1 MLARYLAAGV
11 TGAMLLAG
19 AAFAAESTAT
29 DTSGKWRASK
39 VVGLKIYNDQNEHVG
54 SINDLLMDKDGRIK
68 VAVISVG
75 GLLGVGSRLVALPY
89 EKIKFSTEPITYTG
103 ASNMGGGTKP
113 PSSSSSTTGSST
125 TTGSAAT
132 KPAATPS
139 KPNPWYPDHA
149 VFNASKDELKNM
161 PEFKYSE

>member
-39 VVGLKIYNDQNEHVG
+39 VVGLNVYNDQNEHVG
-54 SINDLLMDKDGRIK
+54 SINDLLMDKDGSVK
-68 VAVISVG
+68 AAVISVG
-75 GLLGVGSRLVALPY
+75 GFLGVGSRLVALPY

-113 PSSSSSTTGSST
+113 PSSSTTGSST

-132 KPAATPS
+132 QPAAAPS

-149 VFNASKDELKNM
+149 VFNASKDELKSM